1 MIHFIGKSQGK
12 WILQSSRNHVKWWLK
27 STLWACDVVFYTQM
41 IQVDTTAQH
50 GRTVASQ
57 TDNVVTVSDTEMS
70 LEIEVS
76 PRSPRNDDDDDTQDE
91 ASVDRDQL
99 RPLRLE
105 LTPESQLDSTEP
117 VCVNLMDCTASVH
130 EVLKW
135 LTSPSWYVSESVT
148 PL

>member
-1 MIHFIGKSQGK
+1 
-12 WILQSSRNHVKWWLK
+12 
-27 STLWACDVVFYTQM
+27 M
-41 IQVDTTAQH
+41 IQVDTTAQR
-50 GRTVASQ
+50 GRTVTSEI
-57 TDNVVTVSDTEMS
+57 DNVGTVVTVSDTEMS
-70 LEIEVS
+70 LEIGVS

-99 RPLRLE
+99 KPLRLE

-117 VCVNLMDCTASVH
+117 VCVDLMDCTASVH

-135 LTSPSWYVSESVT
+135 LTSPSWYVSESVA